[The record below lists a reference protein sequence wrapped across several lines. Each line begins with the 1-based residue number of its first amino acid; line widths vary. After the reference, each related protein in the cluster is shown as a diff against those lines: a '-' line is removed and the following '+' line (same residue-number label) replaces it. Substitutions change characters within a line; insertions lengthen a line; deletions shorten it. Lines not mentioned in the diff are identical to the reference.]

1 MLSRPEG
8 NKLRGSLPVHENERC
23 VFFLKNK
30 TSWLKKSPKERV
42 VQLWHLVCIGGGVI
56 VCLAA
61 VLMWSGYFT
70 AKHKY
75 QTEATLTDIKVTSHK
90 RLKSKEERSRDP
102 FHQYGTYYK
111 YTLTWQF
118 MDPDTEKKYTF
129 VRDDEANNPHAH
141 KYGEKI
147 TLFIYYNDN
156 PDLKGYDVDMSGKLE
171 LRSADN
177 KPLDG
182 SDILVFLE
190 GWNHY
195 DYFKLT
201 DDDMMKIRNMG
212 RKSLD
217 EVRAKLKELGL
228 SFKAS
233 DD

>member
-102 FHQYGTYYK
+102 FHQYETYYK

-156 PDLKGYDVDMSGKLE
+156 PDEFETIDPFISVIVGIAGLAIIIFPVVDIIRAYIKRRRIILRDQKAAAARAANGGNMKGS
-171 LRSADN
+171 
-177 KPLDG
+177 
-182 SDILVFLE
+182 
-190 GWNHY
+190 
-195 DYFKLT
+195 
-201 DDDMMKIRNMG
+201 
-212 RKSLD
+212 
-217 EVRAKLKELGL
+217 
-228 SFKAS
+228 
-233 DD
+233 